1 MVNQDRRLL
10 LFMPT
15 KSSFTRS
22 LFLVL
27 AFCLSG
33 VMPAM
38 AESRASYE
46 AALDHLESIQVAKPQ
61 QARAEI
67 ERLLALK
74 SELSNE
80 QLSRLLISQSIVH
93 LLDGKFQL
101 ALDNLQHAERLTVSN
116 SRLTSNYLY
125 QATTY
130 LSLGDYES
138 ALDIIAKNLS
148 RIEQLDE
155 LDIKISSYLRLTN
168 LYASLE
174 AYSEMTH
181 YAQLVWQLSKDTDPL
196 NHCYASLFLAVAE
209 FKQAKY
215 MQAEKLFQI
224 TQDFCAANNIPLVVA
239 MSNKGKA
246 ETHLKR
252 GNYSEALS
260 LLLEAQAGYET
271 FAFQMELNSVTALLA
286 ETYYH
291 LQQPAQAKLAAN
303 AIMALPEA
311 PINIENKVIASK
323 VLAYLA
329 HAEGNYQQAYDSLAL
344 HQALAKTLLDETKAK
359 AQAYHMAKFEN
370 GEMTRQVRM
379 LEQDRELYSAR
390 QELKALED
398 SRNSMILL
406 VTLGGM
412 VLVSIFGITTLVQ
425 KQRYKKLAQFDPLT
439 GAYNR
444 GIGQE
449 LAENIYVKT
458 VAYHKPF
465 SVIILDLDNFK
476 LINDSYGHH
485 AGDWSLKQVAKVVR
499 KCISGQDM
507 LVRMGGEEFAIFLPN
522 RDSEAAQQIAELC
535 REGIAAIEGKYNN
548 YTFDITASFGVT
560 SNLADDLSLDP
571 ITHRADLAMY
581 RAKKAGRNTVVFQLD
596 NSGETLPN
604 AYQSKFALG

>member
-1 MVNQDRRLL
+1 MQISNSPLGGWYCGVVLW
-10 LFMPT
+10 LF
-15 KSSFTRS
+15 SAV
-22 LFLVL
+22 LF
-27 AFCLSG
+27 A
-33 VMPAM
+33 
-38 AESRASYE
+38 AEDSHNYD
-46 AALDHLESIQVAKPQ
+46 AALTNLERVQVAQPE
-61 QARAEI
+61 RAKLEL
-67 ERLLALK
+67 ERLFAVKEQLN
-74 SELSNE
+74 NE
-80 QLSRLLISQSIVH
+80 QLSRLFVSQSIVH
-93 LLDGKFQL
+93 MLATEFQL
-101 ALDNLQHAERLTVSN
+101 ALDLLQKAERLTTSN
-116 SRLTSNYLY
+116 TRLTNNYLY
-125 QATTY
+125 QATAFTG
-130 LSLGDYES
+130 LGEYES

-148 RIEQLDE
+148 KIEQLDE

-168 LYASLE
+168 LYANLE
-174 AYSEMTH
+174 AYSEMSH
-181 YAQLVWQLSKDTDPL
+181 YAQLVWQMSKGLDPL
-196 NHCYASLFLAVAE
+196 NHCYASLFIAVAAL
-209 FKQAKY
+209 KQADFKK
-215 MQAEKLFQI
+215 AEKLFQ
-224 TQDFCAANNIPLVVA
+224 TAQDFCAASNIPLVVA
-239 MSNKGKA
+239 MAEKGKA

-252 GNYSEALS
+252 GSYAEALQ
-260 LLLEAQAGYET
+260 LLLAAQTGYQSFDFEW
-271 FAFQMELNSVTALLA
+271 ELNNVTALLA

-291 LQQPAQAKLAAN
+291 LQQPAQAQLAAN
-303 AIMALPEA
+303 TIMALPEA
-311 PINIENKVIASK
+311 SVNIENKVIASK

-379 LEQDRELYSAR
+379 LEQDRELYNAR

-499 KCISGQDM
+499 KCVSSQDM

-522 RDSEAAQQIAELC
+522 RDSETAQQVAELC